1 MLLRPIVR
9 FRPFGTWCLEAGIRT
24 TFNVPGAGHVLEVR
38 RPDVVHVLGIER
50 PQHIRLTQRRPTG
63 IVGALEVLLG
73 GIERH
78 RLVEIQIAHVIDRQ
92 LGVEAEAVGEVEF
105 HGGLGSLRGEGY

>member
-1 MLLRPIVR
+1 M
-9 FRPFGTWCLEAGIRT
+9 
-24 TFNVPGAGHVLEVR
+24 PGAGDVLEVR
-38 RPDVVHVLGIER
+38 RAYVIHILGVER
-50 PQHIRLTQRRPTG
+50 PQHIPRIERQAAR

-105 HGGLGSLRGEGY
+105 HGGLRSLSGKGY